1 MLIIVIQNIGK
12 EAIRHH
18 KKTKNEE
25 LKSLVDNDI
34 AMRERL
40 IKLKRNQQDV
50 NLLSPISGTV
60 LKLEDNFEGSVVEP
74 GDALLTI
81 VPEDVALYVLRK

>member
-1 MLIIVIQNIGK
+1 
-12 EAIRHH
+12 
-18 KKTKNEE
+18 
-25 LKSLVDNDI
+25 
-34 AMRERL
+34 MRERL

-74 GDALLTI
+74 GDGLLTI
-81 VPEDVALYVLRK
+81 VPEDVALYVLILSIL